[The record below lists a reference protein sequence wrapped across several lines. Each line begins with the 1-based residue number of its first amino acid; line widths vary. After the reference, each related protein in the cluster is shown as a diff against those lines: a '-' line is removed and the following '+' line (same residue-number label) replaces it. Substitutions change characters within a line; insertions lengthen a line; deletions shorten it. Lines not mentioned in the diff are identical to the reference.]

1 MNFIDDTVEENSDI
15 ATSSII
21 GTTDGNRNLKLIK
34 LRSGNPQKAVWIG
47 NLIYINL
54 CHLE

>member
-15 ATSSII
+15 ASSSII

-34 LRSGNPQKAVWIG
+34 LRAGNPQKAVWIG
-47 NLIYINL
+47 NL
-54 CHLE
+54 